1 MYEKSITYT
10 CFSIAENQINVQQKE
25 TVTCWVS
32 KLMWAFAVIMPCII
46 SLCTLYCELLLIYS
60 SNTNAKD
67 CAYIL
72 VICSESKK
80 ELNEYI
86 YKNLLLLIFVL
97 LFCVH
102 LQSSAV
108 EARNVKYIIHT
119 KTQRLVMIAFI
130 LGIRSKYNTYEN
142 STNTFTRNPLYCYLP
157 N

>member
-1 MYEKSITYT
+1 
-10 CFSIAENQINVQQKE
+10 
-25 TVTCWVS
+25 
-32 KLMWAFAVIMPCII
+32 MWAFAVIMPCII

-72 VICSESKK
+72 VICSELKK

-130 LGIRSKYNTYEN
+130 LGIRSKYNTNEN

>member
-1 MYEKSITYT
+1 MQKILFKKNAFISKLYALNEKCISITYT

-72 VICSESKK
+72 VICSELKK

-97 LFCVH
+97 NFLCT
-102 LQSSAV
+102 SS
-108 EARNVKYIIHT
+108 
-119 KTQRLVMIAFI
+119 I
-130 LGIRSKYNTYEN
+130 LRSWSAKCKIYHPHKNATTCNDSVY
-142 STNTFTRNPLYCYLP
+142 SRYTFQI
-157 N
+157 